1 MSKMTSSTK
10 RNIVILGG
18 SYGGISVAHYVLK
31 HAIPV
36 LPDKD
41 SYQVILISSASQA
54 MCRPACPRALLS
66 DDMFPQEKLFVSII
80 EQFEQYSKDSFRFV
94 HGSATA
100 VDHNARTVSTKLK
113 TGETETTDF
122 HALVIATGAAT
133 SSPLMGLNSDEVAL
147 KKAWKEFRKSLKRAR
162 RIVIVG
168 GGPTGIETAGEIGEY
183 LNGRAG
189 IMNERLLVPT
199 CSITVVT
206 AGPEILPILRPSLA
220 HNAEAY
226 LAKVGVDVIKNTRVK
241 SVDPSMAGADLNW
254 LTAGASV
261 TLDDGKTIETDLFI
275 PATGSTP
282 NTSFLSK
289 DLLKPSGQVITNTS
303 TLRVDAAGPRIYAVG
318 DASSYARPAVHNI
331 HAAVPVLGANIKR
344 DLLLAAGKPESDV
357 GPEKVFKEDL
367 RETQMVPIGKTKGVG
382 AVMGWRLPSVL
393 VWLIKGRD
401 YWLWTMGGFWSGKQW
416 AKEAR

>member
-1 MSKMTSSTK
+1 MSKTTSSNK
-10 RNIVILGG
+10 KNIVILGG

-36 LPDKD
+36 LPEKD

-66 DDMFPQEKLFVSII
+66 DDMFPQEKLFVSIT

-100 VDHNARTVSTKLK
+100 VDHNARTITTKLK
-113 TGETETTDF
+113 TGETQTTDY

-162 RIVIVG
+162 RIVIAG

-199 CSITVVT
+199 CSITVVSNVPVRT
-206 AGPEILPILRPSLA
+206 ACETLLTS
-220 HNAEAY
+220 Y
-226 LAKVGVDVIKNTRVK
+226 LNV
-241 SVDPSMAGADLNW
+241 
-254 LTAGASV
+254 
-261 TLDDGKTIETDLFI
+261 
-275 PATGSTP
+275 
-282 NTSFLSK
+282 
-289 DLLKPSGQVITNTS
+289 
-303 TLRVDAAGPRIYAVG
+303 VG
-318 DASSYARPAVHNI
+318 DS
-331 HAAVPVLGANIKR
+331 
-344 DLLLAAGKPESDV
+344 
-357 GPEKVFKEDL
+357 
-367 RETQMVPIGKTKGVG
+367 
-382 AVMGWRLPSVL
+382 
-393 VWLIKGRD
+393 
-401 YWLWTMGGFWSGKQW
+401 WT
-416 AKEAR
+416 